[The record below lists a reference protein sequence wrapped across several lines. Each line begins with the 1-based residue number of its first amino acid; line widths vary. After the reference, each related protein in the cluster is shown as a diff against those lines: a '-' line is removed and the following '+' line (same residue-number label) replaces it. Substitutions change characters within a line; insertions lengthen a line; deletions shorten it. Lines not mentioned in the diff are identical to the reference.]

1 MGSGFRFC
9 RKPLLLVH
17 RFVFEMLQFLSHLT
31 NETEYN
37 ITGGHYTLPHY
48 LAKVRSSNLW

>member
-1 MGSGFRFC
+1 VGSGFRFC